1 MRIPGIQGARL
12 ISSVVLMG
20 GLTFCAAA
28 SAQSQSQ
35 SQPCGAAP
43 AATSSSSGTQAGNG
57 QQQPPQSV
65 SQAAQNAKD
74 AFKNL
79 GSVFSKKKTQQA
91 ASTAPC
97 PPATVTA
104 GAPNPVPAPGGGSGT
119 SQPTSSPSQPAPAGQ
134 SAPAAAGG
142 GDTVPFSPDSGST
155 TGAAATAGSAAKFA
169 SNAPPDFP
177 KLPDIGGTIRVGLSP
192 DQTGEAML
200 KIHPEYKVIPLPDA
214 RATLRPLS
222 RDGNPPL
229 QGLRGTFY
237 RDPVNLLDQFEAY
250 FTMPPTKQQ
259 VFAAHR
265 GYSYPAPGI
274 DRVKLVAALRQK
286 YGPETKA
293 IHAFAGTPKGVG
305 DELIQQMYWVY
316 DEQGHVIPSNKDASA
331 PYDAPFGCRPLGD
344 NVGDGTN
351 MWVNMANQYRLN
363 TLPPANFC
371 DTVVVLFV
379 NLGGASSQLD
389 PNVGS
394 TNTVIDDYAL
404 LRRDVQIAGDAA
416 KAESQKQQ
424 QQQIDQSKQAK
435 PSL

>member
-1 MRIPGIQGARL
+1 
-12 ISSVVLMG
+12 
-20 GLTFCAAA
+20 
-28 SAQSQSQ
+28 
-35 SQPCGAAP
+35 
-43 AATSSSSGTQAGNG
+43 
-57 QQQPPQSV
+57 
-65 SQAAQNAKD
+65 
-74 AFKNL
+74 
-79 GSVFSKKKTQQA
+79 
-91 ASTAPC
+91 
-97 PPATVTA
+97 
-104 GAPNPVPAPGGGSGT
+104 
-119 SQPTSSPSQPAPAGQ
+119 
-134 SAPAAAGG
+134 
-142 GDTVPFSPDSGST
+142 VPFSPDSGST

-169 SNAPPDFP
+169 SNAPPDFS
-177 KLPDIGGTIRVGLSP
+177 KLPDIGGTVRMGLSP
-192 DQTGEAML
+192 DEAGAAML

-222 RDGNPPL
+222 RDGKPPL

-250 FTMPPTKQQ
+250 FTMPPAKQQ
-259 VFAAHR
+259 VFALHR
-265 GYSYPAPGI
+265 SYPYPAPGI

-286 YGPETKA
+286 YGSETKA
-293 IHAFAGTPKGVG
+293 VHAFAGTPKGVG

-316 DEQGHVIPSNKDASA
+316 DEQGHVIPSNKDTSA
-331 PYDAPFGCRPLGD
+331 PYDAPFGCRPIGD

-351 MWVNMANQYRLN
+351 MWATMAGQYRLN

-371 DTVVVLFV
+371 DTVVVLYV
-379 NLGGASSQLD
+379 NLGGMSSQLD

-394 TNTVIDDYAL
+394 TNTIIDDYAL